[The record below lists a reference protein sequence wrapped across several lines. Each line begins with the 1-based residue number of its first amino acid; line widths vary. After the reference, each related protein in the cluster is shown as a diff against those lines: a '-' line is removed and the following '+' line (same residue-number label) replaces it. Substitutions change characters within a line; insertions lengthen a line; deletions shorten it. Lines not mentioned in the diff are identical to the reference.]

1 MTTPDNSKALPLLSL
16 RNLVL
21 FPGAVMPVEIGRP
34 SSLRLIEAL
43 GGKGAHVLVG
53 TQKDADVEEPAGND
67 LYTVCVEGE
76 VVRIV
81 KAAEN
86 RVTAV
91 LRGLERRRVNGF
103 VQEKPYLVASYEP
116 LVEARKD
123 PIEIDGL
130 GMAVYDVSK
139 QLIAISPDIPDE
151 TAQVLD
157 QHKDP
162 ARLGDIVAATV
173 DLSPEERASLLVE
186 IDVAERLRRLLVLL
200 QRKVE
205 LIKVKQKIDSQVRE
219 EFSKHQREAVLRQK
233 LKAIQDEL
241 GEGEDASDLD
251 AFEEKIK
258 AAQMPE
264 EVAKTARKQ
273 LERLKQMAQ
282 SSAEYTVQRTYLEWL
297 VELPWNKQTDDRL
310 ELEQARGILDSD
322 HYDLKQVKKR
332 ILEYLA
338 VRKLAPGKKG
348 PILCLAGP
356 PGVGKTS
363 LGKSIAR
370 SLGREF
376 IRISLGGV
384 RDEAEIRG
392 HRRTYI
398 GALPGRIIQGMRRVG
413 TKNPVF
419 MLDEIDKLGAD
430 FRGDPSAALLE
441 VLDPEQNST
450 FSDHYLEVTFDL
462 SNVIF
467 IATANMLDPIPPALL
482 DRMEVLEIPGYTR
495 EEKLEIARRHLVPK
509 QIAEHGLTDQQIV
522 LTNESLTTIIEQY
535 TREAGVRNLEREVAN
550 VIRGV
555 AVKIAEATPYDI
567 NVTAESVADLLGPQK
582 YYSEAAERTEIP
594 GVATGLAWTPAG
606 GDILFIEASGMTG
619 KGQPDPHRPAR
630 RRDEGVGARG
640 SELGAHPRRGAGH
653 HHRLREDRHPPARAG
668 GRRLEGRS
676 VGGRR
681 DHAGA
686 GVDAHR
692 AARARRRRDDRRDHA
707 ARNGAAGRRHQGE
720 GAGGSPGGREARAAA
735 RAQPQGHR
743 RHPRDRPPGPRAL
756 VREEDRRGAGA
767 GARGRAGG
775 RAGSG
780 RAGEL
785 RSHGAGVNVLS
796 SSFLLPLLTSAWRR
810 GLSDLQRGTGSAASG
825 CAGRRAQDRL

>member
-1 MTTPDNSKALPLLSL
+1 MTSENPKTLPLLSL

-43 GGKGAHVLVG
+43 GGKGAHLLVG
-53 TQKDADVEEPAGND
+53 TQKDADVEEPSGAD

-91 LRGLERRRVNGF
+91 LRGLERRRVVGF
-103 VQEKPYLVASYEP
+103 VQEKPYLVAQFDP
-116 LVEARKD
+116 LTELRKD

-130 GMAVYDVSK
+130 GMAVYDVAK

-186 IDVAERLRRLLVLL
+186 SDVAERLRRLLVLL

-241 GEGEDASDLD
+241 GEGEDASDLEVFD
-251 AFEEKIK
+251 EKIK
-258 AAQMPE
+258 AAKMPE
-264 EVAKTARKQ
+264 DVEKTARKQ

-297 VELPWNKQTDDRL
+297 VELPWSKQTEDRL
-310 ELEQARGILDSD
+310 ELEQARQILDAD
-322 HYDLKQVKKR
+322 HYDLQKVKKR

-338 VRKLAPGKKG
+338 VRKLAPAKKG

-376 IRISLGGV
+376 VRMSLGGV

-413 TKNPVF
+413 TRNPVF
-419 MLDEIDKLGAD
+419 MLDEIDKLGSD

-450 FSDHYLEVTFDL
+450 FSDHYLEVNFDL

-467 IATANMLDPIPPALL
+467 IATANMLDPVPPALL

-495 EEKLEIARRHLVPK
+495 EEKLQIGERHLVPK
-509 QIAEHGLTDQQIV
+509 QIAEHGLTMEQIRLSPEV
-522 LTNESLTTIIEQY
+522 LTTIIEQY

-550 VIRGV
+550 VIRAI
-555 AVKIAEATPYDI
+555 AVKIAEGQSYDPGLTPEA
-567 NVTAESVADLLGPQK
+567 VAEILGPQRF
-582 YYSEAAERTEIP
+582 YSEAAERTEIP
-594 GVATGLAWTPAG
+594 GVATGLAWMPTG
-606 GDILFIEASGMTG
+606 GDILFIEASQMPGKGSLILTGQLGDVMKESARAAMSWVRTHVEDLGISTDFEKTDIHVHVPAGAVSKDGPSAGVAMTVALVSLLTGRRVRGDVAMTG
-619 KGQPDPHRPAR
+619 
-630 RRDEGVGARG
+630 EITLRG
-640 SELGAHPRRGAGH
+640 TVLP
-653 HHRLREDRHPPARAG
+653 
-668 GRRLEGRS
+668 
-676 VGGRR
+676 VGGIKEKVL
-681 DHAGA
+681 A
-686 GVDAHR
+686 AHR
-692 AARARRRRDDRRDHA
+692 AGIKRVLLPERNRKDIVDIPDAVRGEMEITFLKKMDEVLEHGLETVPVMIPGPETPPSSEVTARA
-707 ARNGAAGRRHQGE
+707 
-720 GAGGSPGGREARAAA
+720 
-735 RAQPQGHR
+735 
-743 RHPRDRPPGPRAL
+743 
-756 VREEDRRGAGA
+756 
-767 GARGRAGG
+767 
-775 RAGSG
+775 
-780 RAGEL
+780 
-785 RSHGAGVNVLS
+785 
-796 SSFLLPLLTSAWRR
+796 
-810 GLSDLQRGTGSAASG
+810 
-825 CAGRRAQDRL
+825 

>member
-1 MTTPDNSKALPLLSL
+1 MAWGGWGSGLLATLERDNEMTTEDSKTLPLLSL

-43 GGKGAHVLVG
+43 GGKGARVLVG
-53 TQKDADVEEPAGND
+53 TQKDADIEEPASSD
-67 LYTVCVEGE
+67 LYTICVEGE

-91 LRGLERRRVNGF
+91 LRGLERRRVTGF
-103 VQEKPYLVASYEP
+103 VQEKPYLVASFGP
-116 LVEARKD
+116 LTEIRKD

-130 GMAVYDVSK
+130 GMAVYDVAK

-157 QHKDP
+157 QSKDP
-162 ARLGDIVAATV
+162 GRLGDIVAATV

-186 IDVAERLRRLLVLL
+186 SDVAERLRRLLVLL

-241 GEGEDASDLD
+241 GEGDDASDLD
-251 AFEEKIK
+251 AFDEKIK
-258 AAQMPE
+258 AADMPA
-264 EVAKTARKQ
+264 EVEKTARKQ
-273 LERLKQMAQ
+273 LDRLKQMAQ

-297 VELPWNKQTDDRL
+297 VELPWTKQTEDRL
-310 ELEQARGILDSD
+310 DLDKAREILDTD
-322 HYDLKQVKKR
+322 HYDLKKVKKR

-413 TKNPVF
+413 QKNPVF

-450 FSDHYLEVTFDL
+450 FSDHYLEVNFDL

-482 DRMEVLEIPGYTR
+482 DRMEVLEIPGLHARGEARDRAAPPRAEADRRPRPHERADPAARRRPHDDHRAVHARGRRPQPRARDRQRHPRRRRQGRR
-495 EEKLEIARRHLVPK
+495 EPPVRAGAHARRHRRH
-509 QIAEHGLTDQQIV
+509 A
-522 LTNESLTTIIEQY
+522 
-535 TREAGVRNLEREVAN
+535 R
-550 VIRGV
+550 
-555 AVKIAEATPYDI
+555 
-567 NVTAESVADLLGPQK
+567 TAEVLLGG
-582 YYSEAAERTEIP
+582 R
-594 GVATGLAWTPAG
+594 
-606 GDILFIEASGMTG
+606 
-619 KGQPDPHRPAR
+619 
-630 RRDEGVGARG
+630 
-640 SELGAHPRRGAGH
+640 GAHGDPG
-653 HHRLREDRHPPARAG
+653 
-668 GRRLEGRS
+668 
-676 VGGRR
+676 
-681 DHAGA
+681 
-686 GVDAHR
+686 
-692 AARARRRRDDRRDHA
+692 RRRR
-707 ARNGAAGRRHQGE
+707 
-720 GAGGSPGGREARAAA
+720 GSPGRPRAATSSSSRRRPCSARAA
-735 RAQPQGHR
+735 
-743 RHPRDRPPGPRAL
+743 
-756 VREEDRRGAGA
+756 
-767 GARGRAGG
+767 
-775 RAGSG
+775 
-780 RAGEL
+780 
-785 RSHGAGVNVLS
+785 S
-796 SSFLLPLLTSAWRR
+796 SSRASSATS
-810 GLSDLQRGTGSAASG
+810 
-825 CAGRRAQDRL
+825 

>member
-1 MTTPDNSKALPLLSL
+1 MTEDSKTLPLLSL

-43 GGKGAHVLVG
+43 GGKGARVLVG
-53 TQKDADVEEPAGND
+53 TQKDADIEEPASSD
-67 LYTVCVEGE
+67 LYTICVEGE

-91 LRGLERRRVNGF
+91 LRGLDRRRVTGF
-103 VQEKPYLVASYEP
+103 VQEKPYLVASYGP
-116 LVEARKD
+116 LTEIRKD

-130 GMAVYDVSK
+130 GMAVYDVAK
-139 QLIAISPDIPDE
+139 QLVAISPDIPDE
-151 TAQVLD
+151 TAQVFD
-157 QHKDP
+157 QSKDP
-162 ARLGDIVAATV
+162 GRLGDIVAATV

-186 IDVAERLRRLLVLL
+186 SDVAERLRRLLVLL

-258 AAQMPE
+258 AADMPA
-264 EVAKTARKQ
+264 EVEKTARKQ
-273 LERLKQMAQ
+273 LDRLKQMAQ

-297 VELPWNKQTDDRL
+297 VELPWTKQTEDRL
-310 ELEQARGILDSD
+310 DLDKAREILDSD
-322 HYDLKQVKKR
+322 HYDLKKVKKR

-363 LGKSIAR
+363 LGRSIAR

-413 TKNPVF
+413 SKNPVF

-450 FSDHYLEVTFDL
+450 FSDHYLEVIFDL

-467 IATANMLDPIPPALL
+467 VATANMLDPIPPALL

-495 EEKLEIARRHLVPK
+495 EEKLEISKRHLVPK
-509 QIAEHGLTDQQIV
+509 QVSDHGLTTEQIQ
-522 LTNESLTTIIEQY
+522 LPDDALSTIIEQY

-555 AVKIAEATPYDI
+555 AVKVAEKLTYEPKLTPEAI
-567 NVTAESVADLLGPQK
+567 GELLGPPK

-594 GVATGLAWTPAG
+594 GVATGLAWTPTG
-606 GDILFIEASGMTG
+606 GDILFIEASAMPG
-619 KGQPDPHRPAR
+619 KGSLILTGQ
-630 RRDEGVGARG
+630 
-640 SELGAHPRRGAGH
+640 LGDVMK
-653 HHRLREDRHPPARAG
+653 ESARAG
-668 GRRLEGRS
+668 MSWVRTHVEDLGITGDFDRTDIHLHVPAGGVSKDGPSAGVAITTALVSLLTGRRVRGDVAMTGEITLRGTVLP
-676 VGGRR
+676 VGGIKEKVL
-681 DHAGA
+681 A
-686 GVDAHR
+686 AHR
-692 AARARRRRDDRRDHA
+692 AGIKRVVLPERNSKDIVDIPETVRAELEINFVKKIDEALAITLEAVPLVVSDP
-707 ARNGAAGRRHQGE
+707 GAPKPE
-720 GAGGSPGGREARAAA
+720 AAA
-735 RAQPQGHR
+735 QA
-743 RHPRDRPPGPRAL
+743 
-756 VREEDRRGAGA
+756 
-767 GARGRAGG
+767 
-775 RAGSG
+775 
-780 RAGEL
+780 
-785 RSHGAGVNVLS
+785 
-796 SSFLLPLLTSAWRR
+796 
-810 GLSDLQRGTGSAASG
+810 
-825 CAGRRAQDRL
+825 

>member
-1 MTTPDNSKALPLLSL
+1 MTTEDAKTLPLLSL

-43 GGKGAHVLVG
+43 GGKGARVLVG
-53 TQKDADVEEPAGND
+53 TQKDADIEEPASSD
-67 LYTVCVEGE
+67 LYTICVEGE

-91 LRGLERRRVNGF
+91 LRGLERRRVSGY
-103 VQEKPYLVASYEP
+103 VQEKPYLVASYGP
-116 LVEARKD
+116 LTEIRKD

-130 GMAVYDVSK
+130 GMAVYDVAK
-139 QLIAISPDIPDE
+139 QLVAISPDIPDE
-151 TAQVLD
+151 TAQVFD
-157 QHKDP
+157 QSKDP
-162 ARLGDIVAATV
+162 GRLGDIVAATV

-186 IDVAERLRRLLVLL
+186 SDVAERLRRLLVLL

-251 AFEEKIK
+251 LFDEKIK
-258 AAQMPE
+258 AADMPADVE
-264 EVAKTARKQ
+264 KTARKQ
-273 LERLKQMAQ
+273 LDRLKQMAQ

-297 VELPWNKQTDDRL
+297 VELPWTKQTEDRL
-310 ELEQARGILDSD
+310 DLEKAREILDSD
-322 HYDLKQVKKR
+322 HYDLKKVKKR

-413 TKNPVF
+413 YKNPVF

-450 FSDHYLEVTFDL
+450 FSDHYLEVNFDL

-509 QIAEHGLTDQQIV
+509 QVSDHGLTDAQIR
-522 LTNESLTTIIEQY
+522 LPDPALNTIIEQY
-535 TREAGVRNLEREVAN
+535 TREAGVRNLEREIAN
-550 VIRGV
+550 TIRGV
-555 AVKIAEATPYDI
+555 AVK
-567 NVTAESVADLLGPQK
+567 VAESLPYEPELTPELVGEMLGPPK

-594 GVATGLAWTPAG
+594 GVATGLAWTPTG
-606 GDILFIEASGMTG
+606 GDILFIEASAMPG
-619 KGQPDPHRPAR
+619 KGQLILT
-630 RRDEGVGARG
+630 GQ
-640 SELGAHPRRGAGH
+640 LGDVMK
-653 HHRLREDRHPPARAG
+653 ESARAG
-668 GRRLEGRS
+668 MSWVRTHSEDLGITGDFEKTDIHLHVPAGGVSKDGPSAGVAITTALVSLLTGRRVRGDVAMTGEITLRGTVLP
-676 VGGRR
+676 VGGIKEKVL
-681 DHAGA
+681 A
-686 GVDAHR
+686 AHR
-692 AARARRRRDDRRDHA
+692 AGIKTIVLPERNSKDIIDIPDTVRAELQIFFVKKID
-707 ARNGAAGRRHQGE
+707 
-720 GAGGSPGGREARAAA
+720 EALEHTLEAIPLVVTDPDAPKPVA
-735 RAQPQGHR
+735 TAQ
-743 RHPRDRPPGPRAL
+743 A
-756 VREEDRRGAGA
+756 
-767 GARGRAGG
+767 
-775 RAGSG
+775 
-780 RAGEL
+780 
-785 RSHGAGVNVLS
+785 
-796 SSFLLPLLTSAWRR
+796 
-810 GLSDLQRGTGSAASG
+810 
-825 CAGRRAQDRL
+825 

>member
-1 MTTPDNSKALPLLSL
+1 MSTDNTKTLPLLSL

-21 FPGAVMPVEIGRP
+21 FPGAVMPVEIGRA

-43 GGKGAHVLVG
+43 GGKGARVLVG
-53 TQKDADVEEPAGND
+53 TQKDADIEEPAGAD
-67 LYTVCVEGE
+67 LYTICVEGE

-91 LRGLERRRVNGF
+91 LRGMERRRVVGF
-103 VQEKPYLVASYEP
+103 TQEKPYLLASYEN
-116 LVEARKD
+116 LVELRKD

-130 GMAVYDVSK
+130 GMAVYDVAK

-157 QHKDP
+157 QNKDP
-162 ARLGDIVAATV
+162 GRLGDIVAATV

-186 IDVAERLRRLLVLL
+186 SDVAERLRRLLVLL

-251 AFEEKIK
+251 AFDEKIK
-258 AAQMPE
+258 ASEMPADVE
-264 EVAKTARKQ
+264 KTARKQ
-273 LERLKQMAQ
+273 LDRLKQMAQ

-297 VELPWNKQTDDRL
+297 VELPWSKRTEDRL
-310 ELEQARGILDSD
+310 DLDQAREILDTD
-322 HYDLKQVKKR
+322 HYDLKKVKKR

-348 PILCLAGP
+348 PILCLVGP

-376 IRISLGGV
+376 IRVSLGGV
-384 RDEAEIRG
+384 RDEAEVRG

-398 GALPGRIIQGMRRVG
+398 GALPGRVIQGMRRVG
-413 TKNPVF
+413 TRNPVF

-450 FSDHYLEVTFDL
+450 FSDHYLEVNFDL
-462 SNVIF
+462 SDVIF

-495 EEKLEIARRHLVPK
+495 EEKLEIAKRHLVPK
-509 QIAEHGLTDQQIV
+509 QVAEHGLDDSRIKFSDDALIT
-522 LTNESLTTIIEQY
+522 LIEQY
-535 TREAGVRNLEREVAN
+535 TREAGVRNLEREASS
-550 VIRGV
+550 VIRAI
-555 AVKIAEATPYDI
+555 AVKVAENLPVRSEPDARADRGHPR
-567 NVTAESVADLLGPQK
+567 TAEVLLGGGGAHGD
-582 YYSEAAERTEIP
+582 SGRRDRP
-594 GVATGLAWTPAG
+594 GVDAHRRRHPVHRGV
-606 GDILFIEASGMTG
+606 GDDRQGE
-619 KGQPDPHRPAR
+619 PHPHRPAR
-630 RRDEGVGARG
+630 RRDEGIGARRVVVGAH
-640 SELGAHPRRGAGH
+640 ARRGPGDH
-653 HHRLREDRHPPARAG
+653 RRLREDGHPPARSA
-668 GRRLEGRS
+668 GRRVEGRA
-676 VGGRR
+676 VGGRL
-681 DHAGA
+681 DHGRA
-686 GVDAHR
+686 GVAADR
-692 AARARRRRDDRRDHA
+692 AQGARRRRDDRRDHA
-707 ARNGAAGRRHQGE
+707 ARDRAAGRRYQGE
-720 GAGGSPGGREARAAA
+720 GAGGTPRGHQAR
-735 RAQPQGHR
+735 RAPRAESQGHR
-743 RHPRDRPPGPRAL
+743 RHPGDDPARAGAR
-756 VREEDRRGAGA
+756 VREEDRRGPRAGA
-767 GARGRAGG
+767 GDRAGCRPGPRGRD
-775 RAGSG
+775 R
-780 RAGEL
+780 R
-785 RSHGAGVNVLS
+785 RSHRPRVARKL
-796 SSFLLPLLTSAWRR
+796 
-810 GLSDLQRGTGSAASG
+810 RGT
-825 CAGRRAQDRL
+825 AQAP

>member
-1 MTTPDNSKALPLLSL
+1 MTTSETKTLPLLSL

-34 SSLRLIEAL
+34 SSLRLIDAL

-53 TQKDADVEEPAGND
+53 TQKDADIEEPAGAD
-67 LYTVCVEGE
+67 LYTICVEGE
-76 VVRIV
+76 IVRIV

-91 LRGLERRRVNGF
+91 LRGLERRRVVGF
-103 VQEKPYLVASYEP
+103 VQERPYLTASFES
-116 LVEARKD
+116 LNEIRKD

-130 GMAVYDVSK
+130 GMAVYDVAK

-297 VELPWNKQTDDRL
+297 VELPWNKQTEDRL
-310 ELEQARGILDSD
+310 DLDKAREILDAD
-322 HYDLKQVKKR
+322 HYDLKKVKKR

-376 IRISLGGV
+376 IRVSLGGV

-398 GALPGRIIQGMRRVG
+398 GALPGRIVQGMRRVAS
-413 TKNPVF
+413 KNPVF

-441 VLDPEQNST
+441 VLDPEQNAT
-450 FSDHYLEVTFDL
+450 FSDHYLEVNFDL

-482 DRMEVLEIPGYTR
+482 DRMEILEIPGYTR

-509 QIAEHGLTDQQIV
+509 QVGEHGLSDQQII
-522 LTNESLTTIIEQY
+522 LPNEALTTIIEQY
-535 TREAGVRNLEREVAN
+535 TREAGVRNLEREIAN
-550 VIRGV
+550 VIRAI
-555 AVKIAEATPYDI
+555 AVKIAESQPYEPTISAEAVGDI
-567 NVTAESVADLLGPQK
+567 LGPQK

-594 GVATGLAWTPAG
+594 GVATGLAWTPSG
-606 GDILFIEASGMTG
+606 GDILFIEASVMLGKGSLILTGQLGDVMKESARAALSWVRTHVDDLGINVDFEKTDIHLHVPAGGVSKDGPSAGVAITVALTSLLTGRRVRGDVAMTG
-619 KGQPDPHRPAR
+619 EIILCGM
-630 RRDEGVGARG
+630 V
-640 SELGAHPRRGAGH
+640 LF
-653 HHRLREDRHPPARAG
+653 
-668 GRRLEGRS
+668 
-676 VGGRR
+676 VGGIKEKVL
-681 DHAGA
+681 A
-686 GVDAHR
+686 AHR
-692 AARARRRRDDRRDHA
+692 AGIKRVILPERNRKDIVDIPDTVRQELEISFAKKIDDVLEATLEAVPVVVPGPDAPASTEATARA
-707 ARNGAAGRRHQGE
+707 
-720 GAGGSPGGREARAAA
+720 
-735 RAQPQGHR
+735 
-743 RHPRDRPPGPRAL
+743 
-756 VREEDRRGAGA
+756 
-767 GARGRAGG
+767 
-775 RAGSG
+775 
-780 RAGEL
+780 
-785 RSHGAGVNVLS
+785 
-796 SSFLLPLLTSAWRR
+796 
-810 GLSDLQRGTGSAASG
+810 
-825 CAGRRAQDRL
+825 

>member
-1 MTTPDNSKALPLLSL
+1 
-16 RNLVL
+16 
-21 FPGAVMPVEIGRP
+21 MPVEIGRP
-34 SSLRLIEAL
+34 SSLKLIDSL
-43 GGKGAHVLVG
+43 GGKGAHLLVG
-53 TQKDADVEEPAGND
+53 TQKDADVEEPAGSD
-67 LYTVCVEGE
+67 LYSVCVEGE

-91 LRGLERRRVNGF
+91 LRGVERRRVVGF
-103 VQEKPYLVASYEP
+103 SQEKPFLLAQFEP
-116 LVEARKD
+116 LSEMRKD
-123 PIEIDGL
+123 AIEIDGL
-130 GMAVYDVSK
+130 GMAVYDVAK

-186 IDVAERLRRLLVLL
+186 ADVAERLRRLLVLL

-241 GEGEDASDLD
+241 GEGEDASDLEVFD
-251 AFEEKIK
+251 EKIK
-258 AAQMPE
+258 NAKMPE
-264 EVAKTARKQ
+264 EVEKTARKQ

-297 VELPWNKQTDDRL
+297 VELPWAKQTDDRL
-310 ELEQARGILDSD
+310 ELETARQILDSE
-322 HYDLKQVKKR
+322 HYDLQKVKKR

-376 IRISLGGV
+376 VRVSLGGV

-398 GALPGRIIQGMRRVG
+398 GALPGRIVQGMRRVG

-419 MLDEIDKLGAD
+419 VLDEIDKLGSD
-430 FRGDPSAALLE
+430 FRGDPAAALLE

-450 FSDHYLEVTFDL
+450 FSDHYLEVNFDL

-467 IATANMLDPIPPALL
+467 IATANMLDTIPPALL

-495 EEKLEIARRHLVPK
+495 EEKLEIAKRHLVPK
-509 QIAEHGLTDQQIV
+509 QITEHGLTEAQLQIPPDALNV
-522 LTNESLTTIIEQY
+522 VIEQY

-550 VIRGV
+550 VVRAV
-555 AVKIAEATPYDI
+555 AVKVAENQPYEPALTP
-567 NVTAESVADLLGPQK
+567 ESVSEILGPQR
-582 YYSEAAERTEIP
+582 YYSEVAERTEIP
-594 GVATGLAWTPAG
+594 GVATGLAWMPTG
-606 GDILFIEASGMTG
+606 GDILFIEATQMVGKGILILTGQLGDVMKESARAALSWVRTHADQLGITTDFEKTDLHMHVPQGAVSKDGPSAGVAMTLALTSLLTGRRVRGDVAMTG
-619 KGQPDPHRPAR
+619 EITLRGTVLPIG
-630 RRDEGVGARG
+630 GVKEKVLA
-640 SELGAHPRRGAGH
+640 
-653 HHRLREDRHPPARAG
+653 
-668 GRRLEGRS
+668 
-676 VGGRR
+676 
-681 DHAGA
+681 
-686 GVDAHR
+686 AHR
-692 AARARRRRDDRRDHA
+692 AGIKRVLLPDRNRKDIVDVPDTVRKDMELVFVKKMEEVLELA
-707 ARNGAAGRRHQGE
+707 LEETPLVVAG
-720 GAGGSPGGREARAAA
+720 PEAKVVA
-735 RAQPQGHR
+735 P
-743 RHPRDRPPGPRAL
+743 
-756 VREEDRRGAGA
+756 
-767 GARGRAGG
+767 
-775 RAGSG
+775 
-780 RAGEL
+780 
-785 RSHGAGVNVLS
+785 LS
-796 SSFLLPLLTSAWRR
+796 SVAPS
-810 GLSDLQRGTGSAASG
+810 
-825 CAGRRAQDRL
+825 

>member
-1 MTTPDNSKALPLLSL
+1 MTSPENSKALPLLSL

-53 TQKDADVEEPAGND
+53 TQKDADIEEPAGND

-91 LRGLERRRVNGF
+91 LRGLERRRVTGF
-103 VQEKPYLVASYEP
+103 VQEKPYLVASFEP

-123 PIEIDGL
+123 AIEIDGL

-310 ELEQARGILDSD
+310 ELDQARTILDAD

-413 TKNPVF
+413 TRNPVF

-495 EEKLEIARRHLVPK
+495 EEKLEIALRHLVPK
-509 QIAEHGLTDQQIV
+509 QISEHGLTDQQIA
-522 LTNESLTTIIEQY
+522 LTNDALTTIIEQY
-535 TREAGVRNLEREVAN
+535 TREAGVRNLEREIAN

-555 AVKIAEATPYDI
+555 AVKIAETIPYDI
-567 NVTAESVADLLGPQK
+567 NVTSESVADLLGPQK
-582 YYSEAAERTEIP
+582 YYSEAAERTEIA
-594 GVATGLAWTPAG
+594 GVSTGLAWTAAG

-619 KGQPDPHRPAR
+619 KGSLILTGQ
-630 RRDEGVGARG
+630 
-640 SELGAHPRRGAGH
+640 LGDVMK
-653 HHRLREDRHPPARAG
+653 ESARAG
-668 GRRLEGRS
+668 LSWVRTHVEDLGINTDFEKTDIHLHVPAGGVSKDGPSAGVAITVALVSLLTGRRVRGDVAMTGEITLRGTVLP
-676 VGGRR
+676 VGGIKEKVL
-681 DHAGA
+681 A
-686 GVDAHR
+686 AHR
-692 AARARRRRDDRRDHA
+692 AGIKRVLLPERNRKDIVDIPDTIRKELELSFVKKIDEVLELALEDSPVVVPGPEASGPEVTARA
-707 ARNGAAGRRHQGE
+707 
-720 GAGGSPGGREARAAA
+720 
-735 RAQPQGHR
+735 
-743 RHPRDRPPGPRAL
+743 
-756 VREEDRRGAGA
+756 
-767 GARGRAGG
+767 
-775 RAGSG
+775 
-780 RAGEL
+780 
-785 RSHGAGVNVLS
+785 
-796 SSFLLPLLTSAWRR
+796 
-810 GLSDLQRGTGSAASG
+810 
-825 CAGRRAQDRL
+825 

>member
-1 MTTPDNSKALPLLSL
+1 MTTSDNSKALPLLSL

-91 LRGLERRRVNGF
+91 LRGLERRRVTGF
-103 VQEKPYLVASYEP
+103 VQEKPYLVASFEP
-116 LVEARKD
+116 LVEVRKD

-251 AFEEKIK
+251 LFEEKIK
-258 AAQMPE
+258 AATMPE

-297 VELPWNKQTDDRL
+297 VELPWNKQTEDRL
-310 ELEQARGILDSD
+310 DLDQARSILDSD

-495 EEKLEIARRHLVPK
+495 EEKLEIALRHLVPK

-522 LTNESLTTIIEQY
+522 LTNDALTTIIEQY

-555 AVKIAEATPYDI
+555 AVKIAEDTPYDI
-567 NVTAESVADLLGPQK
+567 NVTGETVADLVGPQK

-594 GVATGLAWTPAG
+594 GVATGLAWTAAG
-606 GDILFIEASGMTG
+606 GDILFIEASGMSGRGTLILTG
-619 KGQPDPHRPAR
+619 Q
-630 RRDEGVGARG
+630 
-640 SELGAHPRRGAGH
+640 LGDVMK
-653 HHRLREDRHPPARAG
+653 ESARAG
-668 GRRLEGRS
+668 LSWVRTHVEDLGINIDFEKTDIHLHVPAGGVSKDGPSAGVAITLALVSLLTGRRVRGDVAMTGEITLRGTVLP
-676 VGGRR
+676 VGGIKEKVL
-681 DHAGA
+681 A
-686 GVDAHR
+686 AHR
-692 AARARRRRDDRRDHA
+692 AGIKRVLLPERNRKDIVDIPDTVRKDLELSFVKKIDEVLELALEDAPVVVPAPSTPEGPEVTARA
-707 ARNGAAGRRHQGE
+707 
-720 GAGGSPGGREARAAA
+720 
-735 RAQPQGHR
+735 
-743 RHPRDRPPGPRAL
+743 
-756 VREEDRRGAGA
+756 
-767 GARGRAGG
+767 
-775 RAGSG
+775 
-780 RAGEL
+780 
-785 RSHGAGVNVLS
+785 
-796 SSFLLPLLTSAWRR
+796 
-810 GLSDLQRGTGSAASG
+810 
-825 CAGRRAQDRL
+825 

>member
-1 MTTPDNSKALPLLSL
+1 MSTDNSKTLPLLSL

-21 FPGAVMPVEIGRP
+21 FPGAVMPVEIGRA

-43 GGKGAHVLVG
+43 GGKGARVLVG
-53 TQKDADVEEPAGND
+53 TQKDADIEEPAGAD
-67 LYTVCVEGE
+67 LYTICVEGE

-91 LRGLERRRVNGF
+91 LRGVERRRVVGF
-103 VQEKPYLVASYEP
+103 TQEKPYLVASYEP
-116 LVEARKD
+116 LVEIRKD

-130 GMAVYDVSK
+130 GMAVYDVAK

-151 TAQVLD
+151 
-157 QHKDP
+157 P
-162 ARLGDIVAATV
+162 
-173 DLSPEERASLLVE
+173 ASLLVE

-205 LIKVKQKIDSQVRE
+205 LIKVKQKIDLQVRE

-258 AAQMPE
+258 AAEMPA
-264 EVAKTARKQ
+264 EVEKTARKQ

-297 VELPWNKQTDDRL
+297 VELPWSKRTEDRL
-310 ELEQARGILDSD
+310 DLDQAREILDAD
-322 HYDLKQVKKR
+322 HYDLKKVKKR

-376 IRISLGGV
+376 IRVSLGGV
-384 RDEAEIRG
+384 RDEAEVRG

-413 TKNPVF
+413 TRNPVF
-419 MLDEIDKLGAD
+419 MLGEIDKLGAD

-450 FSDHYLEVTFDL
+450 FSDHYLEVNFDL
-462 SNVIF
+462 SDVIF

-495 EEKLEIARRHLVPK
+495 EEKLEIAKRHLVPK
-509 QIAEHGLTDQQIV
+509 QVAEHGLDEERIK
-522 LTNESLTTIIEQY
+522 LSNEALTTVIEQY
-535 TREAGVRNLEREVAN
+535 TREAGVRNLEREVAS
-550 VIRGV
+550 VIRAI
-555 AVKIAEATPYDI
+555 AVKVAEAQAYDPNLTPESIADI
-567 NVTAESVADLLGPQK
+567 LGPQK
-582 YYSEAAERTEIP
+582 FYSEAA
-594 GVATGLAWTPAG
+594 
-606 GDILFIEASGMTG
+606 
-619 KGQPDPHRPAR
+619 
-630 RRDEGVGARG
+630 
-640 SELGAHPRRGAGH
+640 
-653 HHRLREDRHPPARAG
+653 
-668 GRRLEGRS
+668 
-676 VGGRR
+676 
-681 DHAGA
+681 
-686 GVDAHR
+686 
-692 AARARRRRDDRRDHA
+692 
-707 ARNGAAGRRHQGE
+707 
-720 GAGGSPGGREARAAA
+720 
-735 RAQPQGHR
+735 
-743 RHPRDRPPGPRAL
+743 
-756 VREEDRRGAGA
+756 
-767 GARGRAGG
+767 
-775 RAGSG
+775 
-780 RAGEL
+780 
-785 RSHGAGVNVLS
+785 
-796 SSFLLPLLTSAWRR
+796 
-810 GLSDLQRGTGSAASG
+810 
-825 CAGRRAQDRL
+825 